1 MADLQALV
9 QTDVEIFSEA
19 RGVVVADGLGV
30 AEGFQDRVAE
40 TEDIVNVLVQGG
52 LFLVEEELQ
61 KPQTLLVGFGFAGS

>member
-61 KPQTLLVGFGFAGS
+61 KPQTLLVGLGFAGS